1 MSDKDET
8 GKLSVQDNEESH
20 TEGSHDIVSLSS
32 VVDQLRVRAL
42 ASYRPIGKVETEMNE
57 DKNPLPDSS
66 PEGPQDGLESETRN
80 LGDRVAN
87 TLSEGKHGSEE
98 GQERYT
104 ADTSGGVG
112 TDADNARYR
121 YTDDALV
128 DEEEEDEEEEMVVL
142 DPDHPLMIRMQDAL
156 TKYLSK
162 QLDKLNLEIKE
173 KSQELKK
180 LTTDREEIG
189 VNLYGIQ
196 QQLAKQ
202 QMLLESEHD
211 NHASSRQKRLQVEEI
226 SKQMEQLHRATESD
240 LKLHLQKDEKLRAD
254 VEALDNTLFY
264 LTQLEK
270 NLHNDINITKRAAN
284 KAMEDINKAEYKKY
298 LQDLY
303 VDRTVEQVDKLT
315 QEIAM
320 YDAQA
325 QAQKEETDG
334 MQALLG
340 EASLELEAV
349 LLEKKKLLQQWQTS
363 LIGMQRRDEAKAAM
377 NKAVDLQREKI
388 QSMETELNGY
398 RKSIIAEQQRNEQLT
413 MLHNKLQM
421 DMSTVK
427 RHIQTSVQKREQLK
441 TEYSKYAKVL
451 QESEVSLSKTTT
463 ERNIKMNQVTNLRAQ
478 IEKEAREHQKIQEQI
493 YEYHQKG
500 LTMDK
505 SAQYSEKN
513 AAKTRRQAQELE
525 FEVANVENDISLKLL
540 EISKFTTKIKSLDED
555 LKNLDQEIRDKNDL
569 ISHCES
575 EAVRKNAIIE
585 RKQGQIDQFN
595 KKIDQL
601 NSKEGGEEVG
611 PLELQIT
618 TLQKQIKDTEVEK
631 EQLEQY
637 WLKKQSHLVQLSSQA
652 QAQWTDVNKMKKQH
666 TILQQKKMRIDT
678 ELETTARETKEQEA
692 SIRTLQNDM
701 TKLNVLI
708 NKKTGEKETKQQDTI
723 LMENDFIET
732 LREHEAKSIAMQNQ
746 VDSLTEEKE
755 RLLGSLVDSERQIML
770 WEKKIQLAKETRS
783 TVDTEYGQGE
793 LKAMKCEIHRMQV
806 RYNQLMRQQELL
818 IQEMEKA
825 VGRRETITTRG
836 DAMVKQGKKTE
847 TKGTLKKKV
856 TELRKKVKSLAQ
868 EASNCDS
875 EIHKLQEHQG
885 ALAQTLED
893 KSSNCKELQQ
903 KMDAFSAEHE
913 KIMLEKDKVTQDL
926 LSKQR
931 KVKYLDQVKSN
942 KYKMFCKTEEGMEKA
957 KAREAERLQ
966 ALVNIVDHMNR
977 EYPHLKPALHR
988 PTLLLNWRAGPE
1000 QM

>member
-8 GKLSVQDNEESH
+8 GKSSVQDNEESH
-20 TEGSHDIVSLSS
+20 TEE
-32 VVDQLRVRAL
+32 A
-42 ASYRPIGKVETEMNE
+42 
-57 DKNPLPDSS
+57 
-66 PEGPQDGLESETRN
+66 PERST
-80 LGDRVAN
+80 V
-87 TLSEGKHGSEE
+87 
-98 GQERYT
+98 
-104 ADTSGGVG
+104 DTS
-112 TDADNARYR
+112 ADNARYR

-128 DEEEEDEEEEMVVL
+128 DEEEEEEEEEMVVL
-142 DPDHPLMIRMQDAL
+142 DPDHPLMIRMQEAL

-162 QLDKLNLEIKE
+162 QLDKLNLELKE
-173 KSQELKK
+173 KSQELRK
-180 LTTDREEIG
+180 LTSDREAIG

-211 NHASSRQKRLQVEEI
+211 THASARQKRIQLEDI
-226 SKQMEQLHRATESD
+226 AKQIEQLHGATEAD
-240 LKLHLQKDEKLRAD
+240 LKLHSEKDEKLRAD
-254 VEALDNTLFY
+254 VEALDNTLYY

-270 NLHNDINITKRAAN
+270 NMHNDINITKRAAS

-320 YDAQA
+320 YDAQG
-325 QAQKEETDG
+325 QAQKQETEG
-334 MQALLG
+334 MQELLS

-398 RKSIIAEQQRNEQLT
+398 RKSIINEQQRNEQLT
-413 MLHNKLQM
+413 MLHNKLLM

-441 TEYSKYAKVL
+441 TDYSKYAKVL
-451 QESEVSLSKTTT
+451 QESEVSLAKTTT
-463 ERNIKMNQVTNLRAQ
+463 ERNIKMNQVTNIRTQ
-478 IEKEAREHQKIQEQI
+478 IEKEAREHQKVHEQI

-540 EISKFTTKIKSLDED
+540 EISKFTTKIKGLDED

-666 TILQQKKMRIDT
+666 TILQQKKMRIDS
-678 ELETTARETKEQEA
+678 ELDTTARETKEQEGC
-692 SIRTLQNDM
+692 IRTLQNDM

-708 NKKTGEKETKQQDTI
+708 NKKTGEKDSKQQDTI

-732 LREHEAKSIAMQNQ
+732 LREHEAKSINMQNE
-746 VDSLTEEKE
+746 VDGLTEEKE

-836 DAMVKQGKKTE
+836 DALVKQGKKAE

-856 TELRKKVKSLAQ
+856 AELRKKVKSLAQ
-868 EASNCDS
+868 EAANCDS

-893 KSSNCKELQQ
+893 KSQNCKELQQ
-903 KMDAFSAEHE
+903 NVDSLSAQQE
-913 KIMLEKDKVTQDL
+913 KVMLEKDKVTQDL
-926 LSKQR
+926 LSKQK
-931 KVKYLDQVKSN
+931 KVKYLDQVKNN

-957 KAREAERLQ
+957 RAREAERLQ
-966 ALVNIVDHMNR
+966 SLVNIVDHMNR

-988 PTLLLNWRAGPE
+988 PTLLLNWRATPE